1 MKKAIHFQSQPVVF
15 NCASCNSNFTI
26 DSTAKQ
32 KDLAIDICGKCHPF
46 YIGQLTKQT
55 VHGRAEK
62 LSQKFNAG
70 KAFLENKTKKSN
82 QAKVEKQTRHHSIN
96 EL

>member
-70 KAFLENKTKKSN
+70 KAFLENKN
-82 QAKVEKQTRHHSIN
+82 
-96 EL
+96 